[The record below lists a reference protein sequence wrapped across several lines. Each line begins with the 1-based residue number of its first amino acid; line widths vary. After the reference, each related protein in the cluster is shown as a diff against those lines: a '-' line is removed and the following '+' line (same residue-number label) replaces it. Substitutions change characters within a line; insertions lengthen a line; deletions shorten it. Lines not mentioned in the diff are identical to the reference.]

1 MKHGASLVR
10 SDKRYAEFPVW
21 VGLVAFLLFFILRYL
36 CKVYFFF
43 TAFAMLA
50 GIAFAGYGVLN
61 VCLNRGI
68 LPRTAAVLR
77 RIAQV
82 FVIFGALSFVVIQ
95 ILIFSGGSSDTTY
108 EENYA
113 IVLGAGLDGET
124 PSLSMQSRI
133 DAAIAYWKRN
143 PDVTFIAC
151 GGMGDMETI
160 TEAEAIYRGLTRAG
174 VPGEHIIRED
184 QSTNT
189 DENIRYAARLLDV
202 VDQEKSA
209 VVITNEF
216 HLWRG
221 KFIARRNGFA
231 ATGYAAETPLFWL
244 RVQFHIREYFSV
256 IKALCGY

>member
-1 MKHGASLVR
+1 MKHGASLMR
-10 SDKRYAEFPVW
+10 SDKQYAEFPIYW
-21 VGLVAFLLFFILRYL
+21 GAAIFLLFFLLRYVG
-36 CKVYFFF
+36 KVYFFF

-50 GIAFAGYGVLN
+50 GIAFAGYGILN
-61 VCLNRGI
+61 LCINRGI
-68 LPRTAAVLR
+68 LPRVARVLR
-77 RIAQV
+77 RMAHVLVVLFAI
-82 FVIFGALSFVVIQ
+82 SFVAIQVVI
-95 ILIFSGGSSDTTY
+95 LAGGNTDATY

-133 DAAIAYWKRN
+133 DAAIEYWKRN

-151 GGMGDMETI
+151 GGMGDMEMI

-174 VPGEHIIRED
+174 VPGEHIILED
-184 QSTNT
+184 RSTNT
-189 DENIRYAARLLDV
+189 DQNIRYAAQLLGV
-202 VDQEKSA
+202 VGQEKSA

-221 KFIARRNGFA
+221 KFIARRNGFT
-231 ATGYAAETPLFWL
+231 ATGYAAQTPLFWL